1 MRGVLLL
8 LTIFAAFA
16 PPPASAAGTAQQ
28 REDCM
33 ADAFKFCASEI
44 PFEFANRAVPA
55 DEYTPAQ
62 RRLPK
67 AVHDIR
73 LALRLVTS
81 RSS

>member
-44 PFEFANRAVPA
+44 PFESRIEQCLRTNIRQLSGAC
-55 DEYTPAQ
+55 
-62 RRLPK
+62 RRQFM
-67 AVHDIR
+67 
-73 LALRLVTS
+73 TS
-81 RSS
+81 VSR